1 MSTPEPAPPAALGRF
16 DIRRLPA
23 VPAIGRGPLRF
34 AVSLVIALI
43 GFGVVVAIQKENPVA
58 VYRDIIDSTVRSKY
72 GFSEVLV
79 RMIPLLLC
87 ALAVA
92 IPARVGLVNVGG
104 EGQLY
109 IGAWAASW
117 VALTFTSL
125 DRPLLLPLMF
135 AFAAAGG
142 AAWAAV
148 PAFLRARG
156 WLNETISTLLL
167 NYVAILFVQYFVFGP
182 WKDPLSANFPQ
193 SKPFPAGAI
202 LPALGDYRVH
212 LGLVFGLVAV
222 AAMFAILRYTRWGY
236 EIRAIGGNPE
246 AAHRNGIPVAGYLV
260 GMLVL
265 GGAMAALAGFGE
277 VSAIQGRLRPSVS
290 PGFGFIG
297 FLAAWL
303 AGHNPLAIVVITF
316 VLAVLTAG
324 GDSLQISHGLP
335 FASVNLLMALTLFS
349 VLAFRGG
356 KRAVAA

>member
-1 MSTPEPAPPAALGRF
+1 MDTPEPALAGPSAGRS
-16 DIRRLPA
+16 ILSWWAPRP
-23 VPAIGRGPLRF
+23 VNGPLRF
-34 AVSLVIALI
+34 VLSLAIALV
-43 GFGVVVAIQKENPVA
+43 GFGVVVALQGENPITA
-58 VYRDIIDSTVRSKY
+58 YQDIVDTTLRTKY
-72 GFSEVLV
+72 GLSEVFV

-117 VALTFTSL
+117 IALTFTSL
-125 DRPLLLPLMF
+125 DRVLMLPLMF
-135 AFAAAGG
+135 VFAAAGG

-148 PAFLRARG
+148 PAILRARG

-167 NYVAILFVQYFVFGP
+167 NYVGILFVQYFVFGP

-193 SKPFPAGAI
+193 SRAFPGGAI
-202 LPALGDYRVH
+202 LPALGSYRIH
-212 LGLVFGLVAV
+212 IGLAFGLVAA

-246 AAHRNGIPVAGYLV
+246 AAHRNGIHVSRYLV
-260 GMLVL
+260 GMLLL
-265 GGAMAALAGFGE
+265 GGAMAALAGLGE

-290 PGFGFIG
+290 PGYGFIG
-297 FLAAWL
+297 FLASWL
-303 AGHNPLAIVVITF
+303 GGHNPATIVMMTF
-316 VLAVLTAG
+316 ILAVLTAG
-324 GDSLQISHGLP
+324 GDSLQINQGLP

-356 KRAVAA
+356 KPAVAA